1 LEFEVFPL
9 FSQPVASFQ
18 LEEPLQDLLDFVNTE
33 DSWVQNTGEKVNKNY
48 RSGTTTILEK
58 FPAVEKV
65 LLDCV
70 HDYTLGVM
78 GQPSLRLKITTSWL
92 TKTSTLGYSKVH
104 SHFNSFISG
113 VVHLEGTA
121 SDNDGPFIVEAP
133 TVNSSFI
140 LEDPVELTMMNS
152 ATWRFP
158 PVKNRLLL
166 FPSYLRH
173 AIGTHY
179 SRHDRHSL
187 AFNTYPV
194 GSIGLWDSAVDI
206 IDVRGA

>member
-1 LEFEVFPL
+1 MEFEVFPL
-9 FSQPVASFQ
+9 FSHPVASFQ
-18 LEEPLQDLLDFVNTE
+18 LDEPLQDILDYVNTH
-33 DSWVQNTGEKVNKNY
+33 DSWVPNTGEKVNNNY
-48 RSGTTTILEK
+48 RSKSTTLLQG
-58 FPAVEKV
+58 FPAVEKA

-70 HDYTLGVM
+70 HDYTQELM
-78 GQPSLRLKITTSWL
+78 GQPDLRLKVTTSWL
-92 TKTSTLGYSKVH
+92 TKTSKSGYSKVH

-121 SDNDGPFIVEAP
+121 NDTDGPFIVEAP
-133 TVNSSFI
+133 MVNSSFI
-140 LEDPVELTMMNS
+140 LKDPAHLTMMNS

-206 IDVRGA
+206 IDVRGT